1 MINSIVSG
9 FLIGL
14 AGLVHCAGMCGPL
27 QLIVPSFNKGKRAG
41 MKEFLSYHSGRI
53 ILYAVLGLLSGL
65 LGLKGFIFQSF
76 QWTSIVLGSFMLILA
91 WIGINNSN
99 KINTMILRE
108 IQRRM
113 NSSYQTMRNSPS
125 YLLIFN
131 IGILNGLL
139 PCGMVY
145 FALLNALSSE
155 SVSKSIVAM
164 IGFGIGTLPIFIL
177 LKGVGLKLSAY
188 PRLKIIQ
195 PWLLSVVSLMII
207 LRGLNLGIPYLSPK
221 IITES
226 THSRPRIECCKE
238 QNLNPQKKAD

>member
-1 MINSIVSG
+1 MISSLISG
-9 FLIGL
+9 FLIGI
-14 AGLVHCAGMCGPL
+14 AGSVHCAGMCGPL
-27 QLIVPSFNKGKRAG
+27 QLLVPSFNKGKHAG
-41 MKEFLSYHSGRI
+41 VKEFLSYHSGRI
-53 ILYAVLGLLSGL
+53 ILYVVLGLLSGL

-76 QWTSIVLGSFMLILA
+76 QWTSIILGSLMLILA

-99 KINTMILRE
+99 KVNTMILRE

-125 YLLIFN
+125 FLIIFN
-131 IGILNGLL
+131 IGILNGLF

-155 SVSKSIVAM
+155 SVSNSIVAM

-177 LKGVGLKLSAY
+177 LKGVGIKLSVY

-226 THSRPRIECCKE
+226 PHSRPRIECCKE
-238 QNLNPQKKAD
+238 QNINP

>member
-9 FLIGL
+9 FLIGI
-14 AGLVHCAGMCGPL
+14 AGSVHCAGMCGPL
-27 QLIVPSFNKGKRAG
+27 QLIVPSLNKGKRAG
-41 MKEFLSYHSGRI
+41 MKEFISYHSGRI
-53 ILYAVLGLLSGL
+53 ILYMILGILSGL

-76 QWTSIVLGSFMLILA
+76 QWTSIVLGSLMLILA

-145 FALLNALSSE
+145 FALLNALSGE
-155 SVSKSIVAM
+155 SISNSIVAM

-177 LKGVGLKLSAY
+177 LRGVGLKLSTY

-238 QNLNPQKKAD
+238 QNLNP

>member
-1 MINSIVSG
+1 MISSIVSG

-14 AGLVHCAGMCGPL
+14 AGSVHCAGMCGPL
-27 QLIVPSFNKGKRAG
+27 QLIVPSFNKGKHAG
-41 MKEFLSYHSGRI
+41 VKEFLSYHSGRI
-53 ILYAVLGLLSGL
+53 ILYVVLGLLSGL

-76 QWTSIVLGSFMLILA
+76 QWTSIILGSLMLILA

-99 KINTMILRE
+99 KVNTMILRE
-108 IQRRM
+108 IQQRM

-125 YLLIFN
+125 YLIIFN

-155 SVSKSIVAM
+155 SVSNSIIAM

-177 LKGVGLKLSAY
+177 LKGVGLKISAHA
-188 PRLKIIQ
+188 RLKIIQ
-195 PWLLSVVSLMII
+195 PWLLSVVSLLII
-207 LRGLNLGIPYLSPK
+207 IRGLNLGIPYLSPK

-226 THSRPRIECCKE
+226 PHGRPRIECCKE
-238 QNLNPQKKAD
+238 QNVNP

>member
-1 MINSIVSG
+1 MISSLISG
-9 FLIGL
+9 FLIGI
-14 AGLVHCAGMCGPL
+14 AGSVHCAGMCGPL
-27 QLIVPSFNKGKRAG
+27 QLLVPSFNKGKHAG
-41 MKEFLSYHSGRI
+41 VKEFLSYHSGRI
-53 ILYAVLGLLSGL
+53 ILYVVLGLLSGL

-76 QWTSIVLGSFMLILA
+76 QWTSIILGSLMLILA

-99 KINTMILRE
+99 KVNTMILRE

-125 YLLIFN
+125 YLIIFN

-155 SVSKSIVAM
+155 SVSNSIVAM

-177 LKGVGLKLSAY
+177 LKGVGIKLSAY

-226 THSRPRIECCKE
+226 PHSRPRIECCKE
-238 QNLNPQKKAD
+238 QNINP